1 MATPVVIVEDDPRY
15 ARSLERLLA
24 HAPDLEVV
32 GSFGLVHEVT
42 AAARTDARRWGL
54 VLMDLELPDGSGADA
69 IRALKAVRP
78 DLPILALTVFESPR
92 TVLET
97 ICAGADGYLLKR
109 ATAGELLA
117 AIRALLA
124 GGSPL
129 TPATARALLEVVR
142 KTSAP
147 AAPRPTRL
155 DLTDREQ
162 AVLRSLASGASYKQV
177 ADQLGISLDTVRTHI
192 RSLYRKLQVH
202 SVAEAVT
209 RALREGL
216 V

>member
-1 MATPVVIVEDDPRY
+1 MAVPVVIVEDDPRY
-15 ARSLERLLA
+15 RKSVETLLR
-24 HAPDLEVV
+24 HTPDLTFVA
-32 GSFGLVHEVT
+32 GYGLIGEAL
-42 AAARTDARRWGL
+42 AAARTGARDWGL

-69 IRALKAVRP
+69 IRRLKEIRA

-109 ATAGELLA
+109 ATAPELLG

-147 AAPRPTRL
+147 PSSKPTRL
-155 DLTDREQ
+155 DLSEREQ
-162 AVLRSLASGASYKQV
+162 SVLRGLAAGRAYKQV
-177 ADQLGISLDTVRTHI
+177 ADDLGVSLDTVRTHI